1 MSHFGFVHL
10 LNNVKLISFRKIMH
24 GDLAARNIL
33 IGAGYEAKIRKQ
45 NKSTICFYYL

>member
-1 MSHFGFVHL
+1 
-10 LNNVKLISFRKIMH
+10 MH

-45 NKSTICFYYL
+45 NKSTIYFFDFLYEPVFRIKS